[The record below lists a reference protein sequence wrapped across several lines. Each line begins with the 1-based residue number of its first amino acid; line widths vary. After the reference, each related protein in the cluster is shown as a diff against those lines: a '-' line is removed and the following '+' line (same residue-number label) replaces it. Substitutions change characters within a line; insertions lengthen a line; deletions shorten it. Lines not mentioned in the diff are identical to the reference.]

1 MPRKEYAMGASD
13 FKFNFTVD
21 HVKQILKGNPASDK
35 WHAAMLDIFPKYDIT
50 TVERVAGFMAQCAHE
65 SNNFRTLEENLN
77 YSEEALLR
85 TFGRYFGSP
94 PKQNAKDYARKP
106 EKIANYV
113 YMDKNRSASGALGN
127 INEGDGWKFRGRGLK
142 QLTGRSNYAAFG
154 RTVGMSADEAAVY
167 VATEKGA
174 IESACWFWDTRKLNA
189 YADRRD
195 IVGMTKVI
203 NGGDIGL
210 ADRTNRFNEAL
221 RILGSNATAAPTRT
235 ETSPTPQPA
244 SATNTSVLRRGSTGP
259 QVAKLQEALGIK
271 ADGNFGPG
279 TEEAVKKYQKAKGL
293 TADGIAGP
301 ATQRALGI

>member
-1 MPRKEYAMGASD
+1 MGAED
-13 FKFNFTVD
+13 FKFRFTVD
-21 HVKQILKGNPASDK
+21 HTRQILKGNPDADK
-35 WHAAMLDIFPKYDIT
+35 WHAAMLEIFPKYDIT

-77 YSEEALLR
+77 YSQEALLR
-85 TFGRYFGSP
+85 TFGRYFGAP
-94 PKQNAKDYARKP
+94 PKQNAAEYARKP

-142 QLTGRSNYAAFG
+142 QLTGRANYGAFG
-154 RTVGMSADEAAVY
+154 KTVGMTADEAAVY

-189 YADRRD
+189 YADRKD
-195 IVGMTKVI
+195 IVGMTKII

-210 ADRTNRFNEAL
+210 QDRTNRFNEAL
-221 RILGSNATAAPTRT
+221 RILGSNTVAITPTAPART
-235 ETSPTPQPA
+235 ETTAPTIN
-244 SATNTSVLRRGSTGP
+244 TNTNTTTLRRGSTGP
-259 QVAKLQEALGIK
+259 QVVKLQEALGLK

-279 TEEAVKKYQKAKGL
+279 TEEAVRRYQRAKGL